1 MSSSPRLRV
10 AVLSCMDARIDVHA
24 VLGLAPGDAHV
35 IRNAGGLASD
45 DAIRSLSISQ
55 RLLGTEEVLVMMHEA
70 CGLCGADDDAFAQA
84 LASDGAHPGWRLG
97 GFSDL
102 DAAVLAGVQRLR
114 AAPELISRDR
124 IRGVVFDPR
133 NGELREVEPARPVG

>member
-1 MSSSPRLRV
+1 
-10 AVLSCMDARIDVHA
+10 MDARIDVHA
-24 VLGLAPGDAHV
+24 VLGLQPGDAHV

-55 RLLGTEEVLVMMHEA
+55 RLLGTEEIVVMMHED

-84 LASDGAHPGWRLG
+84 LERDGAAPPWRLG
-97 GFSDL
+97 GFTDL
-102 DAAVLAGVQRLR
+102 DAAVRAGVERLR
-114 AAPELISRDR
+114 CAPELVARER

-133 NGELREVEPARPVG
+133 SGALREVEPATAVG